1 MEAKQVELKPGDRVR
16 LLAGESKGI
25 IGTVEKVL
33 SADLVS
39 VVLNRKKLTYMN
51 TAHLRF
57 VRHGIAPVFTNVWL
71 GEVDDMVEDANVGPE
86 PDEMCE

>member
-1 MEAKQVELKPGDRVR
+1 MESKHTNFKPGDRVR

-25 IGTVEKVL
+25 VGTVEKVL

-39 VVLNRKKLTYMN
+39 VVLNRKRTTYMN

-57 VRHGIAPVFTNVWL
+57 VRHGIAPGFTNVWL
-71 GEVDDMVEDANVGPE
+71 GEVDDMVEDANLGPE